1 MRIFIAVFS
10 FLALAA
16 TSASANALDSAA
28 TLLSNRPTHDV
39 WHVDWL
45 SPYATAAPPGGR
57 LTIHPAFMQ
66 GDTQGNTQATHA
78 AAIEHSNAY
87 LMRAKIHR
95 YASYATLPLFA
106 AELALGTSIY
116 NGVQEDDWK
125 KGAHGAVGAAIVGL
139 FGVNTVTG
147 AWNLFGEG
155 WQDGGRRLRLLHAL
169 LMMAA
174 DAGFVATSMSTP
186 SEHHGFTFQADRATH
201 RNLALTSIG
210 LGTTGYVVML
220 LGNH

>member
-1 MRIFIAVFS
+1 MRTFIAF
-10 FLALAA
+10 FCF
-16 TSASANALDSAA
+16 TSLVVTCASAGTLDHGGF
-28 TLLSNRPTHDV
+28 LSNHSPRDV

-45 SPYATAAPPGGR
+45 SNSRDAAPVTTGGH
-57 LTIHPAFMQ
+57 LSLHPAFAQ
-66 GDTQGNTQATHA
+66 GTNQPVHA
-78 AAIEHSNAY
+78 AAIQHSDAY
-87 LMRAKIHR
+87 LTRAKIHR

-106 AELALGTSIY
+106 AELALGASIY
-116 NGVQEDDWK
+116 NGVNRGDWK

-155 WQDGGRRLRLLHAL
+155 WSEQSRGLRVLHGL

-174 DAGFVATSMSTP
+174 DAGFAATAMSTP
-186 SEHHGFTFQADRATH
+186 SEHRGFTFQADRNTH

-210 LGTTGYVVML
+210 VGTTGYLVML
-220 LGNH
+220 FGHH

>member
-1 MRIFIAVFS
+1 MRTFIAFFCFTSLLV
-10 FLALAA
+10 
-16 TSASANALDSAA
+16 TSASASTLDQRGF
-28 TLLSNRPTHDV
+28 LPNHPPRDV

-45 SPYATAAPPGGR
+45 SNSRDAALVATGGHLR
-57 LTIHPAFMQ
+57 LYPAFAQ
-66 GDTQGNTQATHA
+66 GTNQPVHA
-78 AAIEHSNAY
+78 AAIEHSDAY
-87 LMRAKIHR
+87 LTRAKIHR

-106 AELALGTSIY
+106 AELALGASIY
-116 NGVQEDDWK
+116 NGVDHGDWK
-125 KGAHGAVGAAIVGL
+125 KSAHGAVGAAIVGL

-155 WQDGGRRLRLLHAL
+155 WSDQGRSLRVLHGL

-186 SEHHGFTFQADRATH
+186 SEHRGFTFQADRNTH

-210 LGTTGYVVML
+210 VGTTGYLVML
-220 LGNH
+220 FGHH